1 MLRKP
6 LSNKTLIFFL
16 ATSIFG
22 LLTTLTLVT
31 TKPIAYDDY
40 FWRKPLIGSLFSAI
54 CIAGII
60 AAFRPNKCS
69 ERFGPEETQS
79 LELDR
84 LPDQQKEGHHPD
96 CGKFSDHMIASSK
109 RVVCAACSG
118 LALGAFLAFLGALFY
133 FSGGNV
139 SAETGKPMLIAGSI
153 LVPLGLARLK
163 SKGFVRLS
171 LNVAFVCGAFLVL
184 AGVDI
189 LARNLFFDL
198 FVIGLIGLWIWT
210 RIILSEW
217 DHTRTCSSCTQDC
230 SLGQSRLVS

>member
-1 MLRKP
+1 MRRKP
-6 LSNKTLIFFL
+6 LSNETLIFFL

-69 ERFGPEETQS
+69 ERFEPEETQS

-84 LPDQQKEGHHPD
+84 LRDQQIKGHHPV
-96 CGKFSDHMIASSK
+96 CGRFSDHTITFSK

-118 LALGAFLAFLGALFY
+118 LALGAFLAFLGAVSY
-133 FSGGNV
+133 FFGGNV
-139 SAETGKPMLIAGSI
+139 SAETGKPMLTAGNI
-153 LVPLGLARLK
+153 LVPLGLAQLK

-184 AGVDI
+184 AGVDV

-198 FVIGLIGLWIWT
+198 FVIGLIGVWIWT

-217 DHTRTCSSCTQDC
+217 DHIRTCASCTQNC
-230 SLGQSRLVS
+230 RLGQSQLVS